1 VFGPVGIG
9 PRLAL
14 AFAAMA
20 AVTCLVVLANFL
32 SARSVTRDIQ
42 TAQSIRL
49 PASLTAEQA
58 QASLLK
64 MQMRIRGYLVLSDP
78 ADVANYKE
86 AKRDFEGHLKALQV
100 LAKTLTAADAAT
112 VQSLSA
118 LYEKWVQL
126 PQTLFDL
133 HDNPLRNRAAL
144 RVARLEIQPRRV
156 EALKRLEAMIETQRG
171 LNDSV
176 PVRSLMF
183 DLVTFRSS
191 FDSLTT
197 NLIAYASSGDLT
209 FRFAYGPQ
217 LSTNAALWLSLKS
230 RQSQLGAGQREHV
243 EHLEHLRAEIGELA
257 IQVIDSATGE
267 RAYDDRYLYRTQ
279 VEPQAENMLRLL
291 ALLTARQHDQLQS
304 DVERAEQSL
313 GSARITGI
321 GGGVLAIMLAV
332 SMVMIAYRR
341 IVRPVR
347 SLTQVAQEL
356 AAGDATVVSPSQARD
371 EITRLADTIR
381 TRLRQDELQR
391 IMASVP
397 DALWSAEVDA
407 AGALHYRYYS
417 PVVEQI
423 AGRPSAHFVASPL
436 HWQEIVHPGD
446 KDLMLQA
453 LQRIVSGESTREDIE
468 YRIYRPD
475 RTARWVRDSVRS
487 TQLSD
492 GRVVLNGV
500 VSDITERRVIESE
513 LRARQEMLDL
523 AQRVARIVAF
533 DLRLAPGRTERW
545 PEELDVL
552 HGLERGAFD
561 CTLASW
567 KKLMPPEDWATVKQ
581 AMKRAHETGD
591 VAYEYRVTHPDG
603 SVHWLQVKGRLFLGP
618 DKTPARMAGFVL
630 EVTEQHQA
638 KAELQRLE
646 EQLHRAQRLEAMG
659 TLAGGIAHD
668 FNNILGAILGYGEM
682 AARDALPGT
691 RLKRDL
697 DSIMAAG
704 ERGRALVDR
713 ILAFSRSA
721 VGERVPVHAENV
733 VREALELIAATAPE
747 NVTVEA
753 HLNAGNAAMMGD
765 PTQLHQVLTNLAA
778 NAMQAMSKG
787 GVLEVRLHLVHLE
800 ASRLL
805 TTGKIDA
812 GPYLVLEVEDS
823 GTGIASDILDRIFD
837 PFFTTKEVG
846 VGTGLGLSLVHGII
860 SQIGGAVDVS
870 TKPGAGSLFTVYL
883 PQSGFAAEAMETS
896 AQELPTGHGQRVVVL
911 DDEEALARLTSENLI
926 ELGYSTITFVS
937 SVAALRSI
945 QAHPGDFDAVITDE
959 RMPDMSG
966 SAIVREIRQLRPDV
980 PIIVASGNLS
990 PDLIA
995 KVLEAGADEVLKKP
1009 VLLRELALVIARVLH
1024 IETATAPSSQQ
1035 RPPATLRE

>member
-1 VFGPVGIG
+1 MFRLAGIG

-32 SARSVTRDIQ
+32 SAHSVTRDIQ
-42 TAQSIRL
+42 TAQKTRL

-58 QASLLK
+58 QAGLLK
-64 MQMRIRGYLVLSDP
+64 MQLRIRGYLVLSDP
-78 ADVANYKE
+78 ADIAKYKD
-86 AKRDFEGHLKALQV
+86 AKRDFEDHLKALQ
-100 LAKTLTAADAAT
+100 AIADTLTPPDAAA

-126 PQTLFDL
+126 PPTLFDL

-156 EALKRLEAMIETQRG
+156 EALKHLDAMIEAQRG
-171 LNDSV
+171 LNDSA
-176 PVRSLMF
+176 PVRSLLS

-197 NLIAYASSGDLT
+197 NLIAYASSGDLA

-217 LSTNAALWLSLKS
+217 LSTNAASWLSLKS
-230 RQSQLGAGQREHV
+230 RQSQLGARQR
-243 EHLEHLRAEIGELA
+243 EHLEHLERLRAEIGELA
-257 IQVIDSATGE
+257 IQVIESATGE
-267 RAYDDRYLYRTQ
+267 RAHDDQYLYRTQ

-291 ALLTARQHDQLQS
+291 ALLTAHQRDQLQA
-304 DVERAEQSL
+304 DVEHAEQSL
-313 GSARITGI
+313 GSARIVGI
-321 GGGVLAIMLAV
+321 GGGALAITLAI
-332 SMVMIAYRR
+332 SMAMVAYRR

-356 AAGDATVVSPSQARD
+356 AEGDETVHPPSHAGD

-381 TRLRQDELQR
+381 TKLRQDELQR

-423 AGRPSAHFVASPL
+423 AGQPSAHFVASPL
-436 HWQEIVHPGD
+436 HWQEIIHPDD
-446 KDLMLQA
+446 KGLMLQA

-475 RTARWVRDSVRS
+475 RTTRWVLDSVRS
-487 TQLSD
+487 TQLSG

-500 VSDITERRVIESE
+500 VSDITERKVIEGE

-523 AQRVARIVAF
+523 AQRVARTVAF
-533 DLRLAPGRTERW
+533 DLHLAPGRIDRW
-545 PEELDVL
+545 PEELDLL

-603 SVHWLQVKGRLFLGP
+603 SVHWLQVKGQLFLGP
-618 DKTPARMAGFVL
+618 DKAPARMAGFVL

-646 EQLHRAQRLEAMG
+646 EQLRRAQRLEAMG

-668 FNNILGAILGYGEM
+668 FNNILGVILGYGEM

-704 ERGRALVDR
+704 ERGRALVER

-721 VGERVPVHAENV
+721 VGDRVPVHAENV
-733 VREALELIAATAPE
+733 VREALELIAPTAPQ
-747 NVTVEA
+747 NVTVQA

-765 PTQLHQVLTNLAA
+765 PTQLHQVLTNLAT
-778 NAMQAMSKG
+778 NAMQAMPKG
-787 GVLEVRLHLVHLE
+787 GVLEVRLHLAHLE
-800 ASRLL
+800 TSRVL

-846 VGTGLGLSLVHGII
+846 VGTGLGLSLVHGIV

-883 PQSGFAAEAMETS
+883 PQSGYAAEAMEASTQ
-896 AQELPTGHGQRVVVL
+896 ALPMGQGQRVVVL
-911 DDEEALARLTSENLI
+911 DDEAALARLTSENLI
-926 ELGYSTITFVS
+926 QLGYSTLTFVS

-945 QAHPGDFDAVITDE
+945 QAHPDDFDAVITDE

-966 SAIVREIRQLRPDV
+966 SALIQEVRRLRPDV
-980 PIIVASGNLS
+980 PIIVASGNLN
-990 PDLIA
+990 PDLVA
-995 KVLEAGADEVLKKP
+995 KVREAGANGILKKP
-1009 VLLRELALVIARVLH
+1009 VLLRDLALVLARVLDV
-1024 IETATAPSSQQ
+1024 ETARGPNS
-1035 RPPATLRE
+1035 LG